1 MLTGNKDIDLY
12 EILMPLDD
20 ESLLNFCKTTWKN
33 EYSRKLCKNED
44 FWRNRF
50 YNKYGDFEKN
60 PNRTWK
66 KFYLGIIELKKF
78 SVDEVIK
85 ELSKN
90 KSQNYD
96 LIKVFEVYKSFSK
109 VGFNKGLFLKPF
121 MISFLKK
128 ANFGP
133 KIHSL
138 IDPLLDKGILS
149 RHILTNL
156 FQRINF
162 KDMNDLFE
170 IEDSSYRSLQSVIS
184 KGIIIPPY
192 TFKEKRF
199 LFSPEIDSELN
210 NVLEVL
216 KKEKL

>member
-1 MLTGNKDIDLY
+1 MLTGNKDVDLY

-20 ESLLNFCKTTWKN
+20 KSLLTFCKISWKD
-33 EYSRKLCKNED
+33 EYSRKLCKDED

-50 YNKYGDFEKN
+50 YNEYGDLKKN

-66 KFYLGIIELKKF
+66 NFYLGIIKFKKL
-78 SVDEVIK
+78 SVDDAIK

-90 KSQNYD
+90 KLENYD
-96 LIKVFEVYKSFSK
+96 LIKVFEIYKSFSK
-109 VGFNKGLFLKPF
+109 VGFNKGIFLKPL

-128 ANFGP
+128 ANFGS

-156 FQRINF
+156 FRRINF
-162 KDMNDLFE
+162 EE
-170 IEDSSYRSLQSVIS
+170 IKDSSFRNIQGFIS
-184 KGIIIPPY
+184 EGILKPPY
-192 TFKEKRF
+192 KFKEKRF
-199 LFSPEIDSELN
+199 LFSPEIDFELN
-210 NVLEVL
+210 NILETL
-216 KKEKL
+216 KKENL